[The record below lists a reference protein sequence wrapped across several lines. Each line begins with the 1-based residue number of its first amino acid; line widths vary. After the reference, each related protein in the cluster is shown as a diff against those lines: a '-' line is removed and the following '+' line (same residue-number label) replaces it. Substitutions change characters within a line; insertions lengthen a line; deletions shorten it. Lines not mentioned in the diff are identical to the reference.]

1 MSTRTTQMP
10 THQERIKLAQNFIDM
25 IVPITA
31 LSSGYIDIETTG
43 FISGYTREGAKRG
56 LARLT
61 RQGFMHEYKVP
72 NMTGQQINI
81 YGLTREGWDY
91 ADIDRANWTKQR
103 YRANTRTHEMT
114 ILKLAYLND
123 SKTFYRAT
131 NVGGKHLKSGGFS
144 GGRYPDLMNDSGSAI
159 EIELTMKSSRR
170 YVGILHNY
178 HKNKTKSVWFTPEK
192 IAHRLARTFG
202 EICESKKYLKPEIAS
217 FDENLSLTKIE
228 YSSIKTR
235 VKGYTS
241 LDQIADIS
249 ELTTLLEL
257 YRVNT
262 NLAEYKY
269 KPNIDSKSKKGM
281 VISLPN
287 GLSIVAKLLDGNSKT
302 ITDLYWQDKTPK
314 QIFEPSRSNS

>member
-1 MSTRTTQMP
+1 MSTKNNQMP
-10 THQERIKLAQNFIDM
+10 THQERIEMAQNFMNTI
-25 IVPITA
+25 IPITA

-72 NMTGQQINI
+72 NMTGQKINI
-81 YGLTREGWDY
+81 YGLTREGWEY

-114 ILKLAYLND
+114 ILKLAHLND
-123 SKTFYRAT
+123 HKTFYRAK

-144 GGRYPDLMNDSGSAI
+144 GGRYPDLMDQNGSAI

-228 YSSIKTR
+228 CSSIRER
-235 VKGYTS
+235 VKGYAS
-241 LDQIADIS
+241 LDQIANVA
-249 ELTTLLEL
+249 ELSALLDL
-257 YRVNT
+257 YKVSKDLT
-262 NLAEYKY
+262 EYKY
-269 KPNIDSKSKKGM
+269 KPDIESNSKKGM
-281 VISLPN
+281 VLSLPN
-287 GLSIVAKLLDGNSKT
+287 GLEIVAKLLNENSKT
-302 ITDLYWQDKTPK
+302 ITELYWKDETPDQLFK
-314 QIFEPSRSNS
+314 P